1 MLRLSHTLIL
11 RYNTRYQKKGNEPA
25 HGGTEKVNSC
35 VSSNAFRSTFS
46 SIALETIDGSSLE
59 FMRMVGD
66 DVENVQLT

>member
-1 MLRLSHTLIL
+1 MNLHTVVQRKSIAVFPS
-11 RYNTRYQKKGNEPA
+11 N
-25 HGGTEKVNSC
+25 
-35 VSSNAFRSTFS
+35 NAFRSTFS